1 MCGIAGYLGNRS
13 STFSLDNVLKHRG
26 PDSSGTFV
34 GENVFLLHH
43 RLSIMDPTDRG
54 NQPMGSHCGR
64 FVIVFNGMI
73 YNFKELKKDIERK
86 GISFRTNTDTE
97 VVVNG
102 YSAFGK
108 DIFPM
113 LRGMFAL
120 AIYDKETGQLV
131 LARDPFGIKPLVYW
145 YRHKEFAFASEIKW
159 LLRKINASFEP
170 DVNSLYLFLHLGYV
184 PAPHSAFKHIY
195 KLEPGHLLMFD
206 GENISIEDFAVV
218 KQPEKLFVTY
228 EEATERIKQSL
239 LDSVN
244 HHLVSDVPVAT
255 FLSGGLDSA
264 LVTAIAKEFNPDI
277 TAFTVAFPGS
287 LQDETW
293 EASETARAIGVKHEI
308 IPLDSQRFIELSH
321 QILNH
326 LDEPFADYSII
337 AEALVCQETSQHVKV
352 VLSGDGADELW
363 GGYLRYNAYATI
375 VKYGWLL
382 KPFKF
387 LNTLLPETGRKTT
400 LSYWNLRI
408 KKLLRAVDNDFVN
421 AWYNI
426 IKIFDLSRGHEEI
439 IQILKRYS
447 TESLSS
453 GKGLLEFPLWFD
465 VNYTL
470 PYDMLA
476 KVDTASMMWGL
487 EVRVPFVDKIV
498 VDTALRVHPE
508 WKYDTRHRKK
518 ILRDIARIWLPEH
531 VINRPKKGFEPPL
544 ARMLRYLPT
553 IDSLQQKVPVKD
565 LFPDWEIIV
574 NQSKRNEHRTWAIIS
589 LLYWLKKFFLSKL

>member
-1 MCGIAGYLGNRS
+1 MCGIAGYIGENVS
-13 STFSLDNVLKHRG
+13 GFSLDNILKHRG

-34 GENVFLLHH
+34 EENVLLLHH
-43 RLSIMDPTDRG
+43 RLAIMDPTDRG
-54 NQPMGSHCGR
+54 SQPMESHCGR

-73 YNFKELKKDIERK
+73 YNFRELKRDLERK

-102 YSAFGK
+102 YSALGK

-120 AIYDKETGQLV
+120 AIYDKDTGQLV

-159 LLRKINASFEP
+159 LVKKINTSFEP
-170 DVNSLYLFLHLGYV
+170 NVDALYLFLHLGYI

-195 KLEPGHLLMFD
+195 KLEPGHLLVFD
-206 GENISIEDFAVV
+206 GENVSIEEFEVI
-218 KQPEKLFVTY
+218 KQPNQLFNSY
-228 EEATERIKQSL
+228 DEATRNVKDAI

-264 LVTAIAKEFNPDI
+264 LITAIAKDFIPDI
-277 TAFTVAFPGS
+277 TAFTIAFPGS
-287 LQDETW
+287 LQDETQ
-293 EASETARAIGVKHEI
+293 EASETAKAIGVRHEI
-308 IPLDSQRFIELSH
+308 IPLDSQRFIDLSH
-321 QILNH
+321 QILDH

-337 AEALVCQETSQHVKV
+337 AEALVCRETAQHVKV

-387 LNTLLPETGRKTT
+387 LGTFLPDTGRKTT
-400 LSYWNLRI
+400 LSYWNLRL
-408 KKLLRAVDNDFVN
+408 KKLLGAVDNDFVN
-421 AWYNI
+421 TWYNL
-426 IKIFDLSRGHEEI
+426 IKIFDLTRGREEI
-439 IQILKRYS
+439 IQILKRYFA
-447 TESLSS
+447 ESLGS

-465 VNYTL
+465 INYTL

-487 EVRVPFVDKIV
+487 EIRVPFVDKVV
-498 VDTALRVHPE
+498 VDTALKVHPE

-518 ILRDIARIWLPEH
+518 ILRDIARTWLPEH

-544 ARMLRYLPT
+544 ARMLKHLPD
-553 IDSLQQKVPVKD
+553 IESLQKGIPVKD
-565 LFPDWEIIV
+565 LFPDWNIIV
-574 NQSKRNEHRTWAIIS
+574 KQAQRNEHKTWALIS
-589 LLYWLKKFFLSKL
+589 LLYWIKKFFFPAG